1 MTATYKGFS
10 TVGRSFK
17 YRLTD
22 FELAKQDF
30 INHLQISKGE
40 KLMNADFG
48 TTIWTMLF
56 ENMTEDLR
64 QELTNEII
72 RVASYD
78 PRMSLTNINVVEFER
93 GIQVELDM
101 LYTGSVSP
109 VSLKLEFE
117 TSSQT
122 LSEI

>member
-1 MTATYKGFS
+1 MTTYKGFS
-10 TVGRSFK
+10 TVNNNSRF
-17 YRLTD
+17 RLTD
-22 FELAKQDF
+22 FDLAKQDF

-64 QELTNEII
+64 MELVNEIQ
-72 RVASYD
+72 RVAAYD
-78 PRMSLTNINVVEFER
+78 PRMKLTNINVVEFEK

-101 LYTGSVSP
+101 LYTGALQP
-109 VSLKLEFE
+109 VSLSLAFE
-117 TSSQT
+117 TETQT
-122 LSEI
+122 ITEL